1 MQLPAQKA
9 HEQRHNGQK
18 APDMQE
24 RPPDDLLVRITEH
37 TRPNACVLALLG
49 STGAWNLS
57 ALERAF
63 RDAGATGRPLV
74 VDLSGLDFGDE
85 VLLGLLLHAYA
96 SPCGLVLIAPAAGAF
111 TRRLHRTGV
120 EEIFNTQHSLAL
132 ALAQL
137 PG

>member
-1 MQLPAQKA
+1 
-9 HEQRHNGQK
+9 
-18 APDMQE
+18 MQE
-24 RPPDDLLVRITEH
+24 RPPDDLSVLITEH

-49 STGAWNLS
+49 STGAWNAP
-57 ALERAF
+57 ALEQAF

-85 VLLGLLLHAYA
+85 VLLGLLLHAHA
-96 SPCGLVLIAPAAGAF
+96 SACGLVLIGPAAGSFA
-111 TRRLHRTGV
+111 RRLHRTGTD
-120 EEIFNTQHSLAL
+120 ELFNTQNTLPL